1 MSERDLAW
9 HRDEA
14 HEPECPAGVRRA
26 EADLDEILRL
36 MDLHRV
42 PGEEPEEITDGDPPE
57 AARPNGPGERPVDCR
72 PPGVHDVRASGSGR
86 AARGGVAIGQE
97 ADILG
102 PSSQHEI
109 QRDQH
114 AQHQKAER
122 PAGGAP
128 AGSRD
133 ERLQPRQE
141 DDRADADAGEG
152 DAHRQTAP
160 AHEPVRQIERL
171 PRVP

>member
-14 HEPECPAGVRRA
+14 HEPERPAGVRRA

-97 ADILG
+97 ADVSARDSAG
-102 PSSQHEI
+102 P
-109 QRDQH
+109 
-114 AQHQKAER
+114 AR
-122 PAGGAP
+122 PAPEGRAP
-128 AGSRD
+128 SRRRAS
-133 ERLQPRQE
+133 RLAR
-141 DDRADADAGEG
+141 
-152 DAHRQTAP
+152 
-160 AHEPVRQIERL
+160 
-171 PRVP
+171 